1 MKNGSFEGTWVDDL
15 VLSTKNQVPD
25 HWELTYVPIGGD
37 LISSGSYDGPD
48 DEPRYTV
55 SKTIPECVHKGKF
68 GNVWNL
74 PEDERPGGENALIL
88 DGVRCYDVFSNYN
101 PFGIQLKQKLFYA
114 PGTKIEVKWPVNVH
128 QQGDGSPGAAV
139 FRVGFND
146 IFTPWKT
153 FKRDFEDR
161 KWSETSLLYTIPPE
175 GAYLIG
181 QFESRSIAGINF
193 FMDNVTITVLDV
205 PSGTIEGPPR
215 VDYERTYVLLPGK
228 DKATQE
234 ECLTAF
240 SRLSNEIHT
249 NQWTVG
255 FSADDA
261 GIGALSVKKV
271 IVVKIHPD
279 DWDEEALLDFY
290 NEFYPGTQ
298 VEFYSFTQNS
308 HFPVGTDEYPPEDW
322 YVPTSQLFTPAHF
335 GIDLNLDVAPYGDV
349 ERGFPIYA
357 VLDGVVTY
365 TTDNWSGVGM
375 CIIEHELIEEATV
388 YYAQYAHVDLMVNE
402 GECVSAGTVI
412 GRIANWTGGDGGDHL
427 HFGVSTE
434 PVEREYAGWPY
445 WIDPVEWLKRFI
457 SPEIVDASI
466 ARGNVPVPPP
476 TPEPPISNILRSNNL
491 IGLHSGFQKQGWD
504 EYLINAKPT
513 TQKVF
518 SLGFAIE
525 AKTLAPEALV
535 IYRKFVSQGLSS
547 DFKTQAKWLVD
558 VYSEEVMVTAR
569 NMGISEEKVLSYVD
583 VFESMNETVPSLNRP
598 EIEKAVALD
607 YWFAEYLDERYG
619 THIKPGL
626 LTVAIGNPHETE
638 VELLLPAVE
647 QVVKYEGFVGYHSY
661 WSASESRSFLTEHWK
676 FHAGRWAQWD
686 IVFNK
691 HGLYPKYYFGEGG
704 IVYAPD
710 GLNFNSGRGWRSCG
724 SIEDYIKD
732 LDTFN
737 TLVLE
742 WNKAHNNRAYGLNI
756 FCFGS
761 WGWENFEMGIGDLKL
776 VEEHFKKIA

>member
-1 MKNGSFEGTWVDDL
+1 MSLITNPSFEGLWTDDIIGA
-15 VLSTKNQVPD
+15 TTNQIPAA
-25 HWELTYVPIGGD
+25 WNLTYIPIGED
-37 LISSGSYDGPD
+37 LRSKGMFSGIDHEPLYEVAETTPEAVHKGLFDSGWNLPD
-48 DEPRYTV
+48 DER
-55 SKTIPECVHKGKF
+55 
-68 GNVWNL
+68 L
-74 PEDERPGGENALIL
+74 GGENALIL
-88 DGVRCYDVFSNYN
+88 EGVRTYNVFSSVKAY
-101 PFGIQLKQKLFYA
+101 GIQLDQTIQTPPGSIVKL
-114 PGTKIEVKWPVNVH
+114 TWPVNVH
-128 QQGDGSPGAAV
+128 NQGDGSPGAAAW
-139 FRVGFND
+139 RIGLND
-146 IFTPWKT
+146 SLCPWKT
-153 FKRDFEDR
+153 FKVDFTDR
-161 KWSETSLLYTIPPE
+161 EWQNGVVEALAPSNGLVKV
-175 GAYLIG
+175 IG
-181 QFESRSIAGINF
+181 QFESRSLAGIDF
-193 FMDNVTITVLDV
+193 FMDNITLEISAPPVED
-205 PSGTIEGPPR
+205 GTPR
-215 VDYERTYVLLPGK
+215 IQYERTYLLLPGK
-228 DKATQE
+228 DKLSSDEYTY
-234 ECLTAF
+234 LLGL
-240 SRLSNEIHT
+240 LSNNIYN
-249 NQWTVG
+249 NQWTFG

-261 GIGALSVKKV
+261 GIGSLNVRKV
-271 IVVKIHPD
+271 VVVSLHED
-279 DWDEEALLDFY
+279 DWDEDALIKFY
-290 NEFYPGTQ
+290 TDYYPGVT
-298 VEFYSFTQNS
+298 VEFYSFEKKSN
-308 HFPVGTDEYPPEDW
+308 FPVGTDQYPPKAW
-322 YVPTSQLFTPAHF
+322 YVPPTQLFNAAHRGVDF
-335 GIDLNLDVAPYGDV
+335 NLDVSPWGDV
-349 ERGFPIYA
+349 ERGFPILA
-357 VLDGVVTY
+357 VLDGTVYY
-365 TTDNWSGVGM
+365 TTEDWSGVGM
-375 CIIEHELIEEATV
+375 CIIEHEFEGRD
-388 YYAQYAHVDLMVNE
+388 YYVQYAHVDLVVSE
-402 GECVSAGTVI
+402 GDPVIAGQII
-412 GRIANWTGGDGGDHL
+412 GHIANWVQGDGGDHL

-434 PVEREYAGWPY
+434 PVSTQYMGWEY
-445 WIDPVEWLKRFI
+445 WIDPIEWLKRFQ
-457 SPEIVDASI
+457 PTELVDAAI
-466 ARGNVPVPPP
+466 AKDTVIPPP
-476 TPEPPISNILRSNNL
+476 IIEPPISNILRSNNL

-761 WGWENFEMGIGDLKL
+761 WGWENFEMGTGDLKL
-776 VEEHFKKIA
+776 IEEHFKKIV